1 MKITIPM
8 MPCPGTGW
16 RGTTPSCSRDLHT
29 VHWGVSK
36 IFLHRVDIQQVGLPK
51 AFPKFLC
58 FTIKRCT
65 FEKPSPT
72 SWVQTTEGLNKKGYL
87 GKAYG
92 EHANYFEKVNNFWN
106 TPPVQVLA
114 PLPPPGSPL
123 DSETFQKLLLLLCE
137 GCRPKMSGNI
147 FTHSQYTIS
156 PT

>member
-1 MKITIPM
+1 MKIAIPM

-29 VHWGVSK
+29 VHWGVSQ
-36 IFLHRVDIQQVGLPK
+36 IFLHRVDIHIQQVGLPR

-58 FTIKRCT
+58 FTTKN
-65 FEKPSPT
+65 FWEAFPNLLS
-72 SWVQTTEGLNKKGYL
+72 TEGLNKKGYL

-114 PLPPPGSPL
+114 PLPPPGSP
-123 DSETFQKLLLLLCE
+123 SASGTFQKLLLQLSEFCLD
-137 GCRPKMSGNI
+137 I
-147 FTHSQYTIS
+147 DSQTFKTIS
-156 PT
+156 FVHH